1 MLVSPDKLVKVINF
15 NINKIIFV
23 FFSQENACVIFF
35 FTEWLMIKY
44 GYLDLTFGRLF
55 IRTKWSEPVTF

>member
-1 MLVSPDKLVKVINF
+1 MSLDKLVKVINF
-15 NINKIIFV
+15 IIDKIIFV
-23 FFSQENACVIFF
+23 FSSQENVCVIFY

-55 IRTKWSEPVTF
+55 IRTK

>member
-35 FTEWLMIKY
+35 FTE
-44 GYLDLTFGRLF
+44 
-55 IRTKWSEPVTF
+55 

>member
-1 MLVSPDKLVKVINF
+1 MLVSLDKLVKVILLL
-15 NINKIIFV
+15 IIFV
-23 FFSQENACVIFF
+23 FFSQENACVIFY